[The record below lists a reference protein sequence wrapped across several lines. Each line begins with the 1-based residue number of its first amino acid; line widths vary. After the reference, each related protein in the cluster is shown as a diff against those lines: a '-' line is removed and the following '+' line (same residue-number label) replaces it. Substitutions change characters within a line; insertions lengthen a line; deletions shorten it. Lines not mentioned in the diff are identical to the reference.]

1 LSKTQ
6 EIIGFREL
14 GETLSKSGLKINLP
28 SYLKMM
34 LVWTAGIATSSVIM
48 AYVVGILLHL
58 PALTI
63 IILEG
68 SAGLIS
74 TVVTFTTFY
83 MYPKIRADIRKNK
96 LENEIPYIVS
106 HMATLAVSGLTPEQ
120 IFYYLA
126 ELPKQEIAEEARRI
140 VRDFTFLG
148 MDLFSALESARDRSV
163 SKAFAELIDGF
174 IAAARAGGNLQVYLI
189 ALSKAVT
196 DERRIKNKKSTDTLG
211 VLAEVYIT
219 LLIIFPLMS
228 IMMGSMMG
236 SILPSIGSFNIQLIL
251 MLITYVATPMLAVI
265 ILVVF
270 SIVLPS
276 RR

>member
-1 LSKTQ
+1 MSKTQ
-6 EIIGFREL
+6 EIMGFSDL
-14 GETLSKSGLKINLP
+14 GETLSKSGLKTNLP

-34 LVWTAGIATSSVIM
+34 LVWTAGIATSSIIM
-48 AYVVGILLHL
+48 AYVFGILLHL
-58 PALTI
+58 PTVTTI
-63 IILEG
+63 FLEVL
-68 SAGLIS
+68 AGLIS
-74 TVVTFTTFY
+74 ASVTFTAFY
-83 MYPKIRADIRKNK
+83 MYPRIRADIRKNK
-96 LENEIPYIVS
+96 LENELPYIVS

-120 IFYYLA
+120 IFHYLA

-174 IAAARAGGNLQVYLI
+174 IAAARASGNLQAYLI

-196 DERRIKNKKSTDTLG
+196 DEKRIKNKKSTDTIG

-228 IMMGSMMG
+228 IMMGSIMG
-236 SILPSIGSFNIQLIL
+236 SILPFIGSFNIQFIL
-251 MLITYVATPMLAVI
+251 MLITYVATPMLGVI